1 MLIQIVSA
9 GVALKL
15 ISLLLFIFMA
25 SFRRLSLR
33 ILWSL
38 VGVVGVMK
46 LWAIIRRTGYKED
59 RP

>member
-1 MLIQIVSA
+1 MLIHIISA

-15 ISLLLFIFMA
+15 ISLLLFVFVA

-38 VGVVGVMK
+38 AALVGVMK
-46 LWAIIRRTGYKED
+46 LWAVIRRSGYKED
-59 RP
+59 QP